1 MSVVKRI
8 AAEAWAAQHAAQ
20 QRADETARREADA
33 ARRREDERFIAMAMM
48 SPLPK
53 WFPGAKWRLVT
64 HAPVEDGE
72 VAWVRVMEQGTH
84 GPVFEV
90 RENGADWVINMRLLN
105 AHISRVEGPA
115 DVGRFLANKRPVIA
129 DLLDRGVLR

>member
-20 QRADETARREADA
+20 QRADETARRETDV
-33 ARRREDERFIAMAMM
+33 ARERQEQQLLDLVTR
-48 SPLPK
+48 SPLPS